1 MLPAAGLTTVADA
14 DHQRISLPVKVFAT
28 YFAAVRGQRI
38 HSHQTVNKIG
48 DAAQRGFKFFRRFGG
63 NAGAK
68 TARRHIDKTGF
79 IIDPGHINFHR
90 VSGNRQFQRFVQR
103 FRNTGAGGK
112 IVGSAERQKAQCR
125 GYAVADLDERG
136 RHFINGTVS
145 AAGNH
150 RFNAQSTGFI
160 NVTLRVA
167 FFPGYPNVNL
177 YAFVAK

>member
-1 MLPAAGLTTVADA
+1 M
-14 DHQRISLPVKVFAT
+14 
-28 YFAAVRGQRI
+28 
-38 HSHQTVNKIG
+38 NKIG
-48 DAAQRGFKFFRRFGG
+48 DAAQRGFKFFRCFSG

-79 IIDPGHINFHR
+79 IIDPAISISIAFPAIASFSALSSA
-90 VSGNRQFQRFVQR
+90 SGIPALV
-103 FRNTGAGGK
+103 AKSLAVPSGK
-112 IVGSAERQKAQCR
+112 RPSA

-167 FFPGYPNVNL
+167 FSQVTRT
-177 YAFVAK
+177 